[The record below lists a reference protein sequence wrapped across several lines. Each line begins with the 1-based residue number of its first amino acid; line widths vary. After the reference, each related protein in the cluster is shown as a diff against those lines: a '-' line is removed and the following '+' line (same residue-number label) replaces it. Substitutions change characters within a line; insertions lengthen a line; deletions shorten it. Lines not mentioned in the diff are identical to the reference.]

1 MSSSSAAVEQEQ
13 KPSAANTEEIQEEP
27 IVLRTE
33 DLSGDGHC
41 VKEVTKEG
49 LGEECPKP
57 GDEVEVHYTGW
68 LKDSGEVFDSSRK
81 RGTPFKFTIGK
92 GQVIKGWDEGV
103 ASMHR
108 LERAIFTFHPD
119 YGYGAMGAGAEI
131 PPNSW
136 LKFDVEL
143 LSFKPGK
150 PDKWSMSKQ
159 EKVAAAAA
167 CKEKG
172 NAAFK
177 AGEYEEALEQYKEGV
192 DYFEQ
197 TSSWSGAD
205 KEDKDKVLLSCY
217 LNMANTCMKMK
228 DWYSAVDYGKK
239 AVEIDDKSTKAHFR
253 YGAALM
259 EVASYKDAKEQL
271 LIAARAEPQ
280 NREIRTTLAD
290 CKKRA
295 KEALSEEKAAFGAMF
310 GHSIYSEKADVELP
324 PVHDLSKL
332 PKAWMDIKVGT
343 EEPKRVTFALYSDT
357 VPKTADNFLTLCR
370 GDGGKCK
377 SKPEVDLAYKGSTF
391 HRVIKGFMMQGGDF
405 TNGNGTG
412 GESIYGEKFEDEG
425 FRDHHTKRGLLSMAN
440 SGPNTNGSQFFVTFA
455 PAPHLDG
462 KHVVFGEVIDG
473 MDVLDAVENVPTD
486 AQDKPTVDGGVVI
499 VGCGVE

>member
-1 MSSSSAAVEQEQ
+1 MSSSAAVEQEQ

-27 IVLRTE
+27 VVLRTE

-119 YGYGAMGAGAEI
+119 YGYGSMGAGAEI

-228 DWYSAVDYGKK
+228 DWYAAADYGKK

-259 EVASYKDAKEQL
+259 EIASYKDAKEQL

-295 KEALSEEKAAFGAMF
+295 KE
-310 GHSIYSEKADVELP
+310 V
-324 PVHDLSKL
+324 
-332 PKAWMDIKVGT
+332 
-343 EEPKRVTFALYSDT
+343 
-357 VPKTADNFLTLCR
+357 
-370 GDGGKCK
+370 
-377 SKPEVDLAYKGSTF
+377 
-391 HRVIKGFMMQGGDF
+391 
-405 TNGNGTG
+405 
-412 GESIYGEKFEDEG
+412 
-425 FRDHHTKRGLLSMAN
+425 
-440 SGPNTNGSQFFVTFA
+440 
-455 PAPHLDG
+455 
-462 KHVVFGEVIDG
+462 
-473 MDVLDAVENVPTD
+473 
-486 AQDKPTVDGGVVI
+486 
-499 VGCGVE
+499 